1 MSRPD
6 SLAIMAREVGKG
18 LRTRPL
24 PSLPC
29 KYFYDDR
36 GSALFEGITRL
47 PEYYQTR
54 TEEKLLASCADE
66 VVATVHPR
74 ELVELGS
81 GIGRKIRLLLDRL
94 DRRGLLE
101 RCVLFDINRRF
112 LEGSVRELRRSYPR
126 LDARGVV
133 GDFTRDLRA
142 LGRGRGARLV
152 LFLAGTV
159 GNLHPGD
166 LPGFFRS
173 VAAILQPGDAL
184 LLGVDLVKSKAR
196 LEAAYNDAAGVTA
209 LFNKNIL
216 QVVNDRLGA
225 DFDIAAFDHVA
236 FYDTR
241 NAWIEMRLRANRA
254 MRVRVRR
261 PGLDLTFARGDEI
274 RTELSCKYSR
284 RSLLARLQGT
294 GLALRRWY
302 RDNERLFA
310 LALLSRTRDRQAR

>member
-1 MSRPD
+1 M
-6 SLAIMAREVGKG
+6 MAREVGKG
-18 LRTRPL
+18 LRARPL

-29 KYFYDDR
+29 KYLYDDR
-36 GSALFEGITRL
+36 GSALFDAITRL

-66 VVATVHPR
+66 VVATVRPR

-94 DRRGLLE
+94 DRRGLLK

-112 LEGSVRELRRSYPR
+112 LEGSVRELRRSYPQ

-142 LGRGRGARLV
+142 LGRAHGGRLV

-159 GNLHPGD
+159 GNLHPSE
-166 LPGFFRS
+166 LPTFFRS
-173 VAAILQPGDAL
+173 VAAVLQPGDAL

-216 QVVNDRLGA
+216 QVLNDRLGA
-225 DFDIAAFDHVA
+225 DFDLAAFDHVA

-261 PGLDLTFARGDEI
+261 PELDLAFARGDEI

-284 RSLLARLQGT
+284 RSLLLRLLGT
-294 GLALRRWY
+294 GLVLRRWY
-302 RDNERLFA
+302 TDPARLFA
-310 LALLSRTRDRQAR
+310 LALLSRTGSATAS

>member
-1 MSRPD
+1 
-6 SLAIMAREVGKG
+6 MAREVGKG
-18 LRTRPL
+18 LRARPL

-36 GSALFEGITRL
+36 GSALFDAITRL

-112 LEGSVRELRRSYPR
+112 LRQSVRELRRSYPR

-133 GDFTRDLRA
+133 GDFTRDLGA
-142 LGRGRGARLV
+142 LGPAAGGRLV

-159 GNLHPGD
+159 GNLHPSE
-166 LPGFFRS
+166 LPAFFRN

-184 LLGVDLVKSKAR
+184 LLGLDLVKSKAR
-196 LEAAYNDAAGVTA
+196 LEAAYNDAAGLTA

-225 DFDIAAFDHVA
+225 DFALAGFDHVA

-241 NAWIEMRLRANRA
+241 NAWIEMRLRAKRA

-261 PGLDLTFARGDEI
+261 PGLDLALAQGDEI

-284 RSLLARLQGT
+284 RSLLRRLLGT
-294 GLALRRWY
+294 GLVLRRWY
-302 RDNERLFA
+302 TDNERLFA
-310 LALLSRTRDRQAR
+310 LALLARSSSL